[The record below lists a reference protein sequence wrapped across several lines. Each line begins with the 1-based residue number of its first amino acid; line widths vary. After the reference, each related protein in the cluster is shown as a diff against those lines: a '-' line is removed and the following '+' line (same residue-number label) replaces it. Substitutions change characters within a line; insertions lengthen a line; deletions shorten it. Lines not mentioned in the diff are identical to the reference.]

1 MATCIQVCNQPAST
15 ANAYHE
21 NALFKNQLI
30 PRWRYVDEL
39 ADLYYRFWLP
49 IPLSA
54 WCLNCNA
61 EHEKRSVQL
70 SALAH
75 IYQTPAPQSSVQPP
89 YQLTTIDC
97 PHDIRNLPS

>member
-1 MATCIQVCNQPAST
+1 MAIQVCNQLTPT

-21 NALFKNQLI
+21 KRAFQNQLI

-54 WCLNCNA
+54 WCLNYNA

-70 SALAH
+70 SALAQ
-75 IYQTPAPQSSVQPP
+75 IYQTPAPQPSVRPP
-89 YQLTTIDC
+89 YLFTAIDG